1 MERVIHQPSREVIL
15 LLKLRRDEQR
25 PWSEADLKRSISSR
39 SSIACLTIFVSSD
52 LFAFPPV
59 AALLLYIGH

>member
-1 MERVIHQPSREVIL
+1 MERVHEPSGEVNL

-39 SSIACLTIFVSSD
+39 SRLPVL
-52 LFAFPPV
+52 LFLFPRFYLLFPTV
-59 AALLLYIGH
+59 AALLLYIGS